1 MKFLLPVLLAWLLPG
16 LARLAAAPTADPN
29 DLANFPRLRGM
40 TVPARSDAK
49 VFHDAA
55 ANGANAVRLILSPL
69 STSAS
74 HPGAG
79 WAKMVETLPSQL
91 DAAREAHLTV
101 IVSLFTPP
109 VDLNFGAGAKDEER
123 KAALHTFW
131 TDPKSL
137 DVMIDQAVQTARLL
151 KPYEGMVWLEL
162 KNEPLDWA
170 DYPGIPHNWPE
181 WAQKLV
187 DAVRAVSAVPIVV
200 QVGPGGYCGG
210 FATFQKL
217 KGDNLVYSL
226 HSYQPLAYTHQGVL
240 QLRGTDLA
248 HPYDQVGKKWP
259 GEFGDGKAGLW
270 DKARLRES
278 FAPVIRFAQENK
290 VRIYVGEFGVARWA
304 PNADAYL
311 RDNIELFEEQGWDWT
326 YHAFRE
332 SSIWS
337 FEHDEAY
344 TDGKNAQLSATENAR
359 AKVVRAALSKNQ
371 STSGKAAE
379 Q

>member
-1 MKFLLPVLLAWLLPG
+1 MKFLLPFLLASLLPSLTSLG
-16 LARLAAAPTADPN
+16 GAPASNLN

-40 TVPARSDAK
+40 TVPARADAK

-69 STSAS
+69 TTSPS
-74 HPGAG
+74 HPAAA
-79 WAKMVETLPSQL
+79 WEKMVENLPSQL
-91 DAAREAHLTV
+91 DAAKEDHLVV

-109 VDLNFGAGAKDEER
+109 VDLNFSASAKDEER

-137 DVMIDQAVQTARLL
+137 DIMIAQAVQTARLL

-170 DYPGIPHNWPE
+170 DYPAIPHNWPD

-200 QVGPGGYCGG
+200 QVGPGGLCSG
-210 FATFQKL
+210 FANFPNL
-217 KGDNLVYSL
+217 KGDNLVFSL
-226 HSYQPLAYTHQGVL
+226 HNYLPLAYTHQGVK
-240 QLRGTDLA
+240 QLIGTDLA

-259 GEFGDGKAGLW
+259 GDLGDGKGGVW
-270 DKARLRES
+270 DKERLRKAFE
-278 FAPVIRFAQENK
+278 PVIRFAQENK
-290 VRIYVGEFGVARWA
+290 GRIFVGEFSVARWA
-304 PNADAYL
+304 PNAEGYL

-337 FEHDEAY
+337 FEHDETY
-344 TDGKNAQLSATENAR
+344 SDGKHAQLSTSENAR
-359 AKVVRAALSKNQ
+359 AKVIRAALSKNQ
-371 STSGKAAE
+371 PSSKE
-379 Q
+379 KQ